1 MESVYARYARRAE
14 SGMPNQELFVSVV
27 VVDDGF
33 DDSVFDPASL
43 FEVSLFEVSPFAVS
57 VLPPLPDAA
66 GGLFALPFA

>member
-43 FEVSLFEVSPFAVS
+43 FEVS